1 MTTAAAIT
9 NEQGDFTLMCM
20 AIGTGGHG
28 DTEDAY
34 TQNYTL
40 RPSMVTAF
48 DYSVRTGEF
57 TEHGAAKYKAYYK
70 KVARVSVLGQV
81 LKMSYIAHESLSKLS
96 FTNDKTPV
104 ECNDLIN
111 DKGVKSGLS
120 IAIGKYEVRVIGG
133 KCQLMDDGV
142 AVRSFREVKQ

>member
-20 AIGTGGHG
+20 TIGTGGHG
-28 DTEDAY
+28 DTESIY
-34 TQNYTL
+34 TQEYTL
-40 RPSMVTAF
+40 RPSVVRAF
-48 DYSVRTGEF
+48 DYSVKTDELTIRGVP
-57 TEHGAAKYKAYYK
+57 KYKAYYK
-70 KVARVSVLGQV
+70 DVARVSELGQV

-120 IAIGKYEVRVIGG
+120 IAIGKYEARVIGG

-142 AVRSFREVKQ
+142 AVRSFREVK